1 MNNAP
6 EKDFENTRV
15 DARAAPPL
23 SELFPHVD
31 ALGFDTRSNT
41 TFPLF
46 DIASPL
52 FGLVIRLEGTE
63 HYDHVEQLH
72 AHVKNMIHGMV
83 EQVRQLEHCDEGDR
97 VVFSYCL
104 CCVVD
109 EAVMT
114 TSWGRDSSWKAQS
127 LLSAIHQE
135 TWGGEKFF
143 SVLERL
149 LDAPEQRYD
158 LFVFLFWCLA
168 LGYRGKYANQTNGD
182 EQLAAWLKRVHDR
195 IVELHGPEAES
206 QPLTDPL
213 ANVAPR
219 HYRMNRQ
226 LPWWTPWAVMGVFC
240 TGLYFYFAT
249 KLDGIT
255 QQVLASLQ
263 AMLQP

>member
-1 MNNAP
+1 MHQTP
-6 EKDFENTRV
+6 DGDYENSQTQ
-15 DARAAPPL
+15 ARQSRSL
-23 SELFPHVD
+23 SELFPRVD

-41 TFPLF
+41 GNPLH

-52 FGLVIRLEGTE
+52 LGLVIRLEGTE
-63 HYDHVEQLH
+63 QYDHVEQLY
-72 AHVKNMIHGMV
+72 AHVKAMIHGMV
-83 EQVRQLEHCDEGDR
+83 EEVRQIEHCDEGDR

-109 EAVMT
+109 EAVMAT
-114 TSWGRDSSWKAQS
+114 PWGRDSSWKAES

-149 LDAPEQRYD
+149 LAAPENRYD

-182 EQLAAWLKRVHDR
+182 QELEIWIKRLRDR
-195 IVELHGPEAES
+195 IVELRGTRPTSER
-206 QPLTDPL
+206 LTDPFT
-213 ANVAPR
+213 NVAPR

-226 LPWWTPWAVMGVFC
+226 LPWWTPWAIMGVCC
-240 TGLYFYFAT
+240 TGIYLYFAT
-249 KLDGIT
+249 KLNGMT

-263 AMLQP
+263 TMLQQ

>member
-1 MNNAP
+1 
-6 EKDFENTRV
+6 
-15 DARAAPPL
+15 
-23 SELFPHVD
+23 
-31 ALGFDTRSNT
+31 
-41 TFPLF
+41 
-46 DIASPL
+46 
-52 FGLVIRLEGTE
+52 
-63 HYDHVEQLH
+63 
-72 AHVKNMIHGMV
+72 
-83 EQVRQLEHCDEGDR
+83 
-97 VVFSYCL
+97 
-104 CCVVD
+104 
-109 EAVMT
+109 
-114 TSWGRDSSWKAQS
+114 
-127 LLSAIHQE
+127 
-135 TWGGEKFF
+135 
-143 SVLERL
+143 
-149 LDAPEQRYD
+149 APEQRYD

-195 IVELHGPEAES
+195 IVELHGPETES

>member
-1 MNNAP
+1 MHSAP
-6 EKDFENTRV
+6 ERDYQKSQADTH
-15 DARAAPPL
+15 DSPPP

-41 TFPLF
+41 LNPVL

-52 FGLVIRLEGTE
+52 LGLVIRLEGTE
-63 HYDHVEQLH
+63 RYAHVEQLY

-83 EQVRQLEHCDEGDR
+83 EEVRQLAHCDEGDR

-109 EAVMT
+109 EAVMAT
-114 TSWGRDSSWKAQS
+114 PWGRDSPWKAES

-149 LDAPEQRYD
+149 LAAPEGRRD
-158 LFVFLFWCLA
+158 LFVFLYWCLA

-182 EQLAAWLKRVHDR
+182 AELEVWLTRIRNRVN
-195 IVELHGPEAES
+195 ELRGANASTE
-206 QPLTDPL
+206 PLTDPL
-213 ANVAPR
+213 KNVAPR
-219 HYRMNRQ
+219 HYRMQRQ
-226 LPWWTPWAVMGVFC
+226 LPWWTPWVVMVVFC
-240 TGLYFYFAT
+240 TGVYLYFAS
-249 KLDGIT
+249 KLDSIT
-255 QQVLASLQ
+255 QQVLVSLQ
-263 AMLQP
+263 SMLQQ